1 MAIEVIQIDNVEY
14 ERDSPKE
21 IARLKEKKAKEDS
34 KKIKKE
40 E

>member
-1 MAIEVIQIDNVEY
+1 MSIEVIKIGGIEY

-21 IARLKEKKAKEDS
+21 IAKLLERKEREDA

-40 E
+40 G